1 MKRLIHSFQG
11 IPLKWRLT
19 LSTSLLMF
27 FTFIVFSFA
36 QYEILYNWLLG
47 QEREAVSKTRDEVAA
62 YYQQVNRPFQ
72 NTNVRDME
80 NLLLKLNDKHQVI
93 RILDINHNIVI
104 SVSNDFPGQLF
115 TARYP
120 IRKGIEQFQFEGDRY
135 LVAWEH
141 VNTRSFQGTVE
152 VVRNLTSFEDLI
164 NIILMIIF
172 GFAVAT
178 ILISIV
184 SGMII
189 SRQYINPITD
199 FKKAIMR
206 VKEEG
211 FQTRV
216 TESQHDDEFRELT
229 TIFNEMMDRVEETFQ
244 QQKQFVEDAS
254 HELRT
259 PIAVIDGHLAL
270 LKRWGKND
278 PDVLEESLQVC
289 KAEVGRLQKLV
300 LELIELTRSESIV
313 EVDATPTPIVE
324 VVEQITRTFSILH
337 PDFTISFHDKT
348 SKDVRILIS
357 KHHLEQVLLILLD
370 NAVKYSLDEKRI
382 DVLIQQESNKVSVKI
397 IDQGLG
403 ISEVDINKIFN
414 RFYRVDKA
422 RSREQGGVGLGL
434 SIAKRIVDKYK
445 GDIVVES
452 SEDSGSTFIV
462 QFSITK

>member
-1 MKRLIHSFQG
+1 MKRLIHSFQS
-11 IPLKWRLT
+11 ISLKWRLT

-27 FTFIVFSFA
+27 LTFIIFSFA
-36 QYEILYNWLLG
+36 EYEILYNWLLG

-62 YYQQVNRPFQ
+62 YYQQINRPFQ

-80 NLLLKLNDKHQVI
+80 NLLLKLNDKHQLI

-104 SVSNDFPGQLF
+104 SVSNDFPGQLS
-115 TARYP
+115 TAKYP
-120 IRKGIEQFQFEGDRY
+120 SRDGIEQFQYEGDLY

-141 VNTRSFQGTVE
+141 VNSRSFQGTVE
-152 VVRNLTSFEDLI
+152 VVRNLKSFEDLI

-172 GFAVAT
+172 GFALAT

-184 SGMII
+184 SGLII
-189 SRQYINPITD
+189 SRQYINPI
-199 FKKAIMR
+199 KGLNQAIMR

-216 TESQHDDEFRELT
+216 TETQHDDEFRELT
-229 TIFNEMMDRVEETFQ
+229 TIFNEMMERVEETFQ

-259 PIAVIDGHLAL
+259 PIAVIDGHIAL

-278 PDVLEESLQVC
+278 PDVLEESLSVC
-289 KAEVGRLQKLV
+289 KSEIGRLQKLV
-300 LELIELTRSESIV
+300 LELLELTRSETI
-313 EVDATPTPIVE
+313 ENAEITPIPIVE
-324 VVEQITRTFSILH
+324 VVEQITKTFAILH
-337 PDFTISFHDKT
+337 PDFTITFNNKTEDKVQT
-348 SKDVRILIS
+348 LIS
-357 KHHLEQVLLILLD
+357 KHHLEQIILILLD
-370 NAVKYSLDEKRI
+370 NAVKYSPYEKRI
-382 DVLIQQESNKVSVKI
+382 DVLIQKESDKVFVKI

-403 ISEVDINKIFN
+403 ISEVEKNKIFN

-434 SIAKRIVDKYK
+434 SIAKRIVEKYK
-445 GDIVVES
+445 GDIAVNS
-452 SEDSGSTFIV
+452 SENSGSTFIV
-462 QFSITK
+462 NFPISK